1 MLALMGFDLRDA
13 LKNISVPTL
22 VLSGSKDKNAPAP
35 MMAKMAGYIPSATY
49 VELEGAGHLVNL
61 ERPATFN
68 AALDRFLKAN
78 VAATQVTA

>member
-1 MLALMGFDLRDA
+1 
-13 LKNISVPTL
+13 
-22 VLSGSKDKNAPAP
+22 
-35 MMAKMAGYIPSATY
+35 MMAKMASYIPSATY

-78 VAATQVTA
+78 MAATQVTA